1 LFVDDLELGTIP
13 FKLEIIISA
22 IFTVIIY
29 GGQLLYGMKMYRHDR
44 RKLEKGKHKE
54 IPMIKYFKPSVIA
67 GNSVHYSG
75 FLVGYMAWGFVIC
88 FHVILLIAIIMRL
101 LPSPHPHIQL
111 ALGIIVPIIVIYFLK
126 RIIMTTVG
134 EYFFVRVKKDKHDK
148 HTSKTDNDNTRIL
161 KTDNDDKHTL
171 KKDQNDEL
179 TLKNTENYE
188 IYVYFMLF
196 AGKIKEKCLKK
207 VFIYYLRLF
216 YWYCCKYISF
226 DTSNNK

>member
-1 LFVDDLELGTIP
+1 
-13 FKLEIIISA
+13 
-22 IFTVIIY
+22 
-29 GGQLLYGMKMYRHDR
+29 MKMYRHDR

-88 FHVILLIAIIMRL
+88 FHLILLIAIIMRL

-111 ALGIIVPIIVIYFLK
+111 ALGITVPIIVIYFLK
-126 RIIMTTVG
+126 RMTVTTVG

-148 HTSKTDNDNTRIL
+148 HTSK
-161 KTDNDDKHTL
+161 
-171 KKDQNDEL
+171 KDQNYEL

-188 IYVYFMLF
+188 IFVYFMLF

>member
-13 FKLEIIISA
+13 FKLEIIFSA

-148 HTSKTDNDNTRIL
+148 HTSK
-161 KTDNDDKHTL
+161 
-171 KKDQNDEL
+171 KDQNYEL

-188 IYVYFMLF
+188 IFVYFMLF